1 MDDRGSKYAES
12 IASMAIEIPI
22 EPELA
27 ICDAHHHLWQRPP
40 SGYLLDDLLQDLRS
54 GHDIVATVAV
64 ECQYGYRKEGPEEL
78 QPVGETE
85 FLESVANRVAADSTI
100 KTRVAAAI
108 VGHANLALS
117 DTVTAVLEAHLAAS
131 PTRFRGIR
139 HSTTWDESTALRSE
153 APRGLLAAR
162 GFRRG
167 FKWLQK
173 LGLSFDAWI
182 YHPQLGE
189 LADLAAA
196 FSDVPIILN
205 HIGAPLGVGPYA
217 GKHDEVFQ
225 SWSNGIAAVAACPNV
240 VVKLG
245 GVGSLR
251 SGFDWH
257 ERAVKPSSTELAQVL
272 KPYFE
277 HCIDRFGVERCMLE
291 SNFPVEKLSNNYV
304 NLWNAF
310 KRITRTYSA
319 AERAALFHDTAAR
332 VYKIE

>member
-12 IASMAIEIPI
+12 MAMEVPI
-22 EPELA
+22 DPELP

-54 GHDIVATVAV
+54 GHNVVSTVAI
-64 ECQYGYRKEGPEEL
+64 ECRYGYREDGAEEL
-78 QPVGETE
+78 RPVGETE

-100 KTRVAAAI
+100 NTRVAAAI
-108 VGHANLALS
+108 VGHANLALG
-117 DTVTAVLEAHLAAS
+117 DEAAAVLEAHRAAS

-153 APRGLLAAR
+153 APRGLLADR
-162 GFRRG
+162 GFRQG
-167 FKWLQK
+167 FGWLQK

-189 LADLAAA
+189 LAELAAA
-196 FSDVPIILN
+196 FPDVSIVLN
-205 HIGAPLGVGPYA
+205 HIGAPLGAGPYA
-217 GKHDEVFQ
+217 SKRDGVFQ
-225 SWSNGIAAVAACPNV
+225 SWSSGIAAVAACPNV

-251 SGFDWH
+251 SGYDWH

-277 HCIDRFGVERCMLE
+277 HCIDRFGAERCMLE
-291 SNFPVEKLSNNYV
+291 SNFPVEKLSNSYV
-304 NLWNAF
+304 NLWNGF
-310 KRITRTYSA
+310 KRITRNYSA
-319 AERAALFHDTAAR
+319 GERAALFHDTAAR
-332 VYKIE
+332 VYRI